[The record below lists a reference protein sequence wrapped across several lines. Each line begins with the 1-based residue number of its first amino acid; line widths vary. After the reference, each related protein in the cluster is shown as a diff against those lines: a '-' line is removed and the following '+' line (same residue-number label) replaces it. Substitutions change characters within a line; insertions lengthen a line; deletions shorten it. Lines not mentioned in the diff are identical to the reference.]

1 MRQNKSTQLLL
12 TCLLSLA
19 CIFTAD
25 AKKKLVIHKC
35 IKSNGTIA
43 FQEDPCKKK
52 FAKKKV
58 YKKHFA
64 ANKFYRQ
71 SYKSPDQ
78 KPYKR
83 QTKANIKPL
92 TKLANINFKDNSTQT
107 IANSAKGYTF
117 SIKALKRWQTTNKV
131 YNNKLVHMQFIDY
144 VPQAEMSLMIDFI
157 FPDNKNFSTQE
168 LQELVA
174 LVGSRYL
181 KGSKEGRVIPYEL
194 NVQNGKG
201 VMATFTHSN
210 MTPNYKFASRGAIF
224 KGKWLVQF
232 TLLSNSQQ
240 SAAYLF
246 ALQALTKSLKIY

>member
-1 MRQNKSTQLLL
+1 MRQNKSLQFVL
-12 TCLLSLA
+12 TCILSLA

-52 FAKKKV
+52 FVKKKT
-58 YKKHFA
+58 YTKQFKSY
-64 ANKFYRQ
+64 N
-71 SYKSPDQ
+71 SYKSRN
-78 KPYKR
+78 KV
-83 QTKANIKPL
+83 NIKPL
-92 TKLANINFKDNSTQT
+92 KKLANINFKDNSTQT

-131 YNNKLVHMQFIDY
+131 YNNKLVHMKFIDY

-201 VMATFTHSN
+201 VMATFTYSN

-240 SAAYLF
+240 SSAYLF
-246 ALQALTKSLKIY
+246 ALQALTKTLKIY